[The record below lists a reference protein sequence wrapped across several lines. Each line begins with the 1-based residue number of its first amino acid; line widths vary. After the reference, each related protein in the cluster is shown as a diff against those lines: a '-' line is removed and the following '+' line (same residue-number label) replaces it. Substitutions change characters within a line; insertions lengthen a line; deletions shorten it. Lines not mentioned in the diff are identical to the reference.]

1 MMAPVDVKQIAKE
14 LRAERQGTAAA
25 AGGYVDAAPIDADVQ
40 ARSRQNEERHRPAA
54 SSAGRSSDDDEG

>member
-1 MMAPVDVKQIAKE
+1 MKASIDVKKIAKK

-25 AGGYVDAAPIDADVQ
+25 AGGYFGAAQIAADVK

-54 SSAGRSSDDDEG
+54 SSAGRSSDDGEG